1 MNDQYLR
8 RVFEMNGWN
17 LVGVNETD
25 KAMDFA
31 FQGCDP
37 NAVAQ
42 AVDQYFL
49 GSGYRLEGGGPG
61 NATYGIGSD
70 IMRILFGALA
80 RRYKFYVLVSS
91 NGPQTTLRVEKAISG
106 AMGGLIGHSAMKKE
120 CRRIFGELRGVFQPQ
135 PTGQV

>member
-1 MNDQYLR
+1 
-8 RVFEMNGWN
+8 MNGWN

-25 KAMDFA
+25 KAVDFA

-70 IMRILFGALA
+70 TMRILFGALA
-80 RRYKFYVLVSS
+80 RRYKFSVVITA
-91 NGPQTTLRVEKAISG
+91 NGPQTMLRVEKAISG

-120 CRRIFGELRGVFQPQ
+120 TRRIFGELRGVFQPQ